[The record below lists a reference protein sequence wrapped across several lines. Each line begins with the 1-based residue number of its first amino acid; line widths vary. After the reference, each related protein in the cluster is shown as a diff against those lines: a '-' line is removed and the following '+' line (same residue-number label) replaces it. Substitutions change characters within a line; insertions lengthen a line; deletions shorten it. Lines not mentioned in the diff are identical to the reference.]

1 MPHLFFS
8 SFQSILQSG
17 HQPSV
22 LQQLC
27 SLPFPYFS
35 QPDLRAVL
43 FPTLIAAC
51 HDNAENR
58 GILGEEM
65 SYALLEEFMGSE
77 EGKGDHLVGVVLR
90 AD

>member
-1 MPHLFFS
+1 M
-8 SFQSILQSG
+8 
-17 HQPSV
+17 
-22 LQQLC
+22 
-27 SLPFPYFS
+27 
-35 QPDLRAVL
+35 L